1 MSVNRVF
8 DTWALL
14 AYLNKERTHKI
25 VEEELINI
33 LNSNGSAFLSAI
45 NWGEL
50 RYILLRRKG
59 GQNLFDKV
67 NQVLIN
73 LDFQILDANLYR
85 CTIASSY
92 KAQGKISY
100 ADCFAAA
107 LAKEFNC
114 PLITGDKEFLNLK
127 DRPEVIFLS

>member
-14 AYLNKERTHKI
+14 AYLNKEKTHEI

-33 LNSNGSAFLSAI
+33 INSNGSAFLSAI

-73 LDFQILDANLYR
+73 LDFQILGANLYR
-85 CTIASSY
+85 CTIASTY

-127 DRPEVIFLS
+127 DRPEIIFLS